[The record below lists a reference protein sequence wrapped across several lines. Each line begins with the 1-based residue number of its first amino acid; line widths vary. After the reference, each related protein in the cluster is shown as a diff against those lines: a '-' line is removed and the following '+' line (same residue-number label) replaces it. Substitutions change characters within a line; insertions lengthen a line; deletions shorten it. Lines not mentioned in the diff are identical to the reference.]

1 MPLEFN
7 KMIQELNFITF
18 DQAIS
23 KGLVLVDFWADWCE
37 PCKVQF
43 PILQEIDREQ
53 SGIDLIAKVDISENR
68 FIANKQK
75 VLNIPTM
82 VLYKDGVE
90 IMRFNGVYSKEM
102 LLNKIIKNK

>member
-1 MPLEFN
+1 
-7 KMIQELNFITF
+7 MIQELNFITF